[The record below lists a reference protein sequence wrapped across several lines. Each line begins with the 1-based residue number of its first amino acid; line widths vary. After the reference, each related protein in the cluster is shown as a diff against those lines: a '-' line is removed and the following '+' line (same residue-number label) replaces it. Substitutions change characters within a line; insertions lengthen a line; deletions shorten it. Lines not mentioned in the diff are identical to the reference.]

1 MLLTGSR
8 VVLCRHGVTDFTAS
22 GRWDG
27 RGGADPALNAEG
39 RAQAS
44 PSERPG
50 AELRKGL
57 RL

>member
-1 MLLTGSR
+1 MTCESTE
-8 VVLCRHGVTDFTAS
+8 VDAA
-22 GRWDG
+22 
-27 RGGADPALNAEG
+27 RGGTVVVGRVDAAQEPLVSPEG

-44 PSERPG
+44 PAERPG